1 MEGVPTP
8 VRSRLPGLLTG
19 ALAVVLVVAT
29 GCQGGGGEPGASGEP
44 DRPSEPSASPEPEPP
59 GPAEELGLRTGWGPT
74 ERELDHAVRTVQR
87 LPLPALA
94 GQVIVASW
102 SGTAAPVRTVRS
114 LHLGGVIA
122 FDENLTSPEQSR
134 RMLTTLRRQ
143 VDRPWPLFLSVDQE
157 GGIVERAGTTS
168 FPAFMSAGA
177 ADDPE
182 LTTRVYR
189 QYAAELA
196 GLGFTVDFAPD
207 ADVTSGP
214 EDPTIG
220 SRSAGS
226 DPRLVGRQVSAAAT
240 GLRSGGVVPVLKH
253 FPGHGSVPADS
264 HLSLPVQDRSLA
276 ELRRVDLAPFAA
288 AVDDGVPAVM
298 TGHLDIRA
306 VDPRTPA
313 TLSRQVVTGLLRREL
328 GFEGLVVTDSLQ
340 MEAVTAGRGPG
351 VVAVRALA
359 AGNDVLLMPTD
370 PAAARSAIVRAV
382 RSGELPRT
390 RLLQAAARQVA
401 LLEHARSDA
410 GAPVGAARGAS
421 RALSA
426 AAVTVASGPCR
437 GALVGGAVV
446 ADGDSEAV
454 SAFGGAARAAGVD
467 VLVRQSAPAGLASAR
482 VRPDRDSSGSAR
494 AHRQRL
500 ARWREAEERRL
511 AALAD
516 WQAAEERR
524 LAGATSV
531 AFAGYGDS
539 SVSGEV
545 AVATDT
551 PYALAGSDAPVRIAT
566 YGTTPG
572 AMAALV
578 DVLTGEATAPGRLPV
593 PVAGVERRGC
603 AGE

>member
-8 VRSRLPGLLTG
+8 LRSRLLGV
-19 ALAVVLVVAT
+19 LAVVLLAAT
-29 GCQGGGGEPGASGEP
+29 GCQGDGGEPAASGEP
-44 DRPSEPSASPEPEPP
+44 DQPTESASSPEPDPP
-59 GPAEELGLRTGWGPT
+59 GPAEEVGLRTGWGPS
-74 ERELDHAVRTVQR
+74 ERELDDAVRQVKR

-94 GQVIVASW
+94 GQLIVASW
-102 SGTAAPVRTVRS
+102 PGTAAPVRTVRD

-134 RMLTTLRRQ
+134 GMLTALRRQ

-177 ADDPE
+177 AGDPE

-189 QYAAELA
+189 EYAAELA

-214 EDPTIG
+214 SDPTIG

-226 DPRLVGRQVSAAAT
+226 DPRLVGAQAAAAAS
-240 GLRSGGVVPVLKH
+240 GLQDGGVVPVLKH

-264 HLSLPVQDRSLA
+264 HLSLPVQHRSLR

-298 TGHLDIRA
+298 TAHLDIRA
-306 VDPRTPA
+306 VDPQTPA
-313 TLSRQVVTGLLRREL
+313 TLSRAVVTGLLRREL

-351 VVAVRALA
+351 EVAVRALA

-370 PAAARSAIVRAV
+370 PAAARAAIVRAV
-382 RSGELPRT
+382 RSGDLSRT
-390 RLLQAAARQVA
+390 RLIQSAARQVA

-437 GALVGGAVV
+437 GALVDGAVV
-446 ADGDSEAV
+446 ASGDPEAV
-454 SAFGGAARAAGVD
+454 SAFVGAAQDAGVD
-467 VLVRQSAPAGLASAR
+467 VLVPRSAPARLASGR
-482 VRPDRDSSGSAR
+482 DRPDRR
-494 AHRQRL
+494 AQEAAGGYRERL
-500 ARWREAEERRL
+500 ARWRAAEERRRD
-511 AALAD
+511 ALAD
-516 WQAAEERR
+516 WQAAEDRR
-524 LAGATSV
+524 LGDATIV
-531 AFAGYGDS
+531 AFAGYGDGP
-539 SVSGEV
+539 VAGEV

-551 PYALAGSDAPVRIAT
+551 PYALAGSEAPVRIAT

-572 AMAALV
+572 AMTALV
-578 DVLTGEATAPGRLPV
+578 DVLTGDATAPGRLPV

-603 AGE
+603 PTGE